1 MITRSLVVLTV
12 LFSGFSNAMA
22 QTAPT
27 SQTAAED
34 HQRMMEQLGIK
45 ELRRGGD
52 ANPNSPFAVN
62 TDESKANRYGN
73 LPDVLVT
80 SDGRRV
86 TTPDTWWN
94 QRRPEIVEAFDREI
108 YGRVPKDAPAV
119 RWDVASTKND
129 TVGGVPVVVKQL
141 VGHVDNTA
149 CPSINVDIQLT
160 LTTPAGPT

>member
-22 QTAPT
+22 QTTPT

-62 TDESKANRYGN
+62 TDESKANRYGSI
-73 LPDVLVT
+73 PDPLVL

-86 TTPDTWWN
+86 TTPEMWSS
-94 QRRPEIVEAFDREI
+94 QRRPQIVEAFDREI
-108 YGRVPKDAPAV
+108 YGRVPKDVPAV
-119 RWDVASTKND
+119 RWEVASTKND
-129 TVGGVPVVVKQL
+129 TVGGVPVVIKQL
-141 VGHVDNTA
+141 VGHVDNA
-149 CPSINVDIQLT
+149 ARPSITVDI
-160 LTTPAGPT
+160 